1 MIKFKSILCAVTVL
15 FTASQISHALP
26 RDSHR
31 AGGIAVIALPA
42 DVTTIRYKDQ
52 PVMTVTENAA
62 RYAIVGIPLSAA
74 VGTIQLTT
82 NSAPIAV
89 EVKPYHYPEQRITV
103 KNQAYVDPDATQL
116 ARYSREADEQNRVY
130 RHFATSDWNSF
141 PKFIAPTRGKFSNS
155 FGRKRFF
162 NGEARAPHSGL
173 DIPAPN
179 GQPVVAP
186 ADGVIVQ
193 TGDYFFNGK
202 TILIDHGQGMVSM
215 LCHLSAID
223 VAKGQMVKQG
233 EVIAKVGSTG
243 RVTGAHL
250 HWGLSLNDARVDP
263 QLVLVP

>member
-1 MIKFKSILCAVTVL
+1 MIECRSILCTVTLL

-26 RDSHR
+26 HDSRR
-31 AGGIAVIALPA
+31 AGGIAVIPLPA
-42 DVTTIRYKDQ
+42 DVTTLRYHDQ
-52 PVMTVTENAA
+52 PIMTVTENAV
-62 RYAIVGIPLSAA
+62 RYAILGIPLSTE
-74 VGTIQLTT
+74 VGTLQLAT
-82 NSAPIAV
+82 NSAPITV
-89 EVKPYHYPEQRITV
+89 EVQPYHYPEQRLMV
-103 KNQAYVDPDATQL
+103 KNQAYVEPDAKQL

-130 RHFATSDWNSF
+130 RHFTASDWNSF

-179 GQPVVAP
+179 GQLVVAP

-193 TGDYFFNGK
+193 SGDYFFNGK

-215 LCHLSAID
+215 LCHLSSID
-223 VAKGQMVKQG
+223 VTKGQRVKQG
-233 EVIAKVGSTG
+233 EAIAKVGSTG

-263 QLVLVP
+263 QLVLVR